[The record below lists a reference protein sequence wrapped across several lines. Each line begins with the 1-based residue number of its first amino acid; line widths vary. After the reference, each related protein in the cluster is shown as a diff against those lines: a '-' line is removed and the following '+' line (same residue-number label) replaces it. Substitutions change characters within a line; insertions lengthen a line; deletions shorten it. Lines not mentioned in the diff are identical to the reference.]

1 MKYIVNTILLIVLV
15 SIVSVT
21 LGVGTAWLTS
31 VFKFPGSRW
40 LPFALVIPL
49 AILGPS
55 GSGKTTLLRVAAGL
69 EILQTGQIHV
79 NNCVI
84 ASEHLHTPPEN
95 RSSAIVFQDH
105 VLFPH
110 LTAEEN
116 VAFGWNKSEAPSPT
130 ELLANLG
137 IQNLS
142 NRYPDTLSGG
152 QQQRVA
158 IARAMAT
165 EPKVLLLDEPFSNVD
180 LAMRRKLREDVRLFL
195 RKSNITTL
203 VVTHDPI
210 EAMFLGDRIACL
222 VEGKIVQI
230 AAPNELWSNP
240 EHPFVA
246 TTIANAQLINGFANK
261 GTVKTEFGT
270 IDGIGENFE
279 GDVVVG
285 ILPGGLSLQP
295 GPRQDNFEVMDI
307 RFLSGEYNVLV
318 GTGEQHLYTSSP
330 IVPVVSI
337 GDYVNLSFTPERIR
351 VYAK

>member
-1 MKYIVNTILLIVLV
+1 MSITFSQLSHRYNKSSVLEDISLSV
-15 SIVSVT
+15 STGEI
-21 LGVGTAWLTS
+21 
-31 VFKFPGSRW
+31 
-40 LPFALVIPL
+40 L

-69 EILQTGQIHV
+69 EILQTGRIQI
-79 NNCVI
+79 NNQVV
-84 ASEHLHTPPEN
+84 ASEHLHTPPES

-116 VAFGWNKSEAPSPT
+116 VAFGWKESGVPSPT

-142 NRYPDTLSGG
+142 SRYPDTLSGG

-158 IARAMAT
+158 IARAIAT
-165 EPKVLLLDEPFSNVD
+165 EPKILLLDEPFSNVD
-180 LAMRRKLREDVRLFL
+180 LALRRKLREDVRLLL
-195 RKSNITTL
+195 RKSDVTTL
-203 VVTHDPI
+203 IVTHDPI

-222 VEGKIVQI
+222 VEGSIVQI
-230 AAPNELWSNP
+230 GAPSELWSNP
-240 EHPFVA
+240 DHPFVA
-246 TTIANAQLINGFANK
+246 TTIANAQLINGFARK
-261 GTVKTEFGT
+261 GRVETEFGD
-270 IDGIGENFE
+270 INDIGENCK

-285 ILPGGLSLQP
+285 ILPGGVSLQA
-295 GPRQDNFEVMDI
+295 GTRQDNFEVRDI

-318 GTGEQHLYTSSP
+318 GSGEQHLYASSP
-330 IVPVVSI
+330 IVPAVSI